1 MTRAELLAQR
11 LASIEEEIDRL
22 DAIADDAQNSQR
34 PNLAAAANAAS
45 RWASL
50 RDKRQRLIV
59 EIEAV
64 NEPDPLT
71 VIRMYRDAAFVDAA
85 SSLGG
90 LLTMESAL
98 MEERRREDQE
108 RKREELART
117 PGGDLEDTITEMLTR
132 LPSAT
137 RARILARFAPDD
149 APTPN

>member
-1 MTRAELLAQR
+1 M
-11 LASIEEEIDRL
+11 DG
-22 DAIADDAQNSQR
+22 IADAAQNSER

-71 VIRMYRDAAFVDAA
+71 VIRMYRDAAFVDAT

-98 MEERRREDQE
+98 MEERRKEDEERRREH
-108 RKREELART
+108 LAAT
-117 PGGDLEDTITEMLTR
+117 PGGDLEDQITDMLLH
-132 LPSAT
+132 LPVAT
-137 RARILARFAPDD
+137 RARILARFAVDD
-149 APTPN
+149 QTATN